1 MLTPLPEEEQRRAL
15 VQRIVASRHFA
26 KAHQLRDI
34 LLYLVERACLSPATA
49 IHEQEIACAV
59 LGRKADFNPHED
71 NIVRVQV
78 SHLRKR
84 LDEYYAAEGREERLR
99 ISVPKGGYSP
109 RFETSRADPVSAPR
123 GETTEKKVEKAV
135 VPGAAQQD
143 KPPRSI
149 YQPLI
154 IAHLVLAVSVL
165 LGGYFWFRH
174 LSARPGSPP
183 QAARQAHAVENDLLW
198 PKLFKAHSS
207 NIVVADSNLVML
219 QDILHTDIEL
229 PEYLDGQYPGNLL
242 DKVTDQRLQ
251 SALRLISL
259 RQYTSLADL
268 TSAERLAELSH
279 RYSPVT
285 PAIRYARHINVRDFK
300 TGTFILVG
308 SRRGIPWVRLFES
321 QLNFFLDEDR
331 NANTYYYRNKN
342 PLHDEPQVWYQKAN
356 RDTSIETYAD
366 IALVP
371 NLGHTG
377 YVLILSGITME
388 ATEAAGDFVA
398 GAEFSKELA
407 GILPKVGSHPQ
418 LRYFELLLRTR
429 AVAGAASSSQVVASR
444 IQTTPVPD
452 SL

>member
-1 MLTPLPEEEQRRAL
+1 VLAPAPEEEQRRAL

-34 LLYLVERACLSPATA
+34 LLYLVDRACLSPAA
-49 IHEQEIACAV
+49 PIHEQQIACAV
-59 LGRKADFNPHED
+59 LGRKADFNPQED

-84 LDEYYAAEGREERLR
+84 LDEYYAAEGREEGLR

-109 RFETSRADPVSAPR
+109 RFETCLAGPVSVSNEEPMEAKP
-123 GETTEKKVEKAV
+123 ETT
-135 VPGAAQQD
+135 AASGFAGPY
-143 KPPRSI
+143 KPWRAL
-149 YQPLI
+149 YRPLL
-154 IAHLVLAVSVL
+154 IAQIVLAAAVL
-165 LGGYFWFRH
+165 LDGYFWLRN
-174 LSARPGSPP
+174 LSTRAGSSP
-183 QAARQAHAVENDLLW
+183 ATRQAHAVENDLLW

-229 PEYLDGQYPGNLL
+229 PDYLDGQYPGNLL
-242 DKVTDQRLQ
+242 DKVTDLRLQ

-342 PLHDEPQVWYQKAN
+342 PLHDEPQGWYQKAN
-356 RDTSIETYAD
+356 RDSSIETYAD

-398 GAEFSKELA
+398 GAEFPKELA
-407 GILPKVGSHPQ
+407 AILPKVRAHPQ

>member
-1 MLTPLPEEEQRRAL
+1 MLTPSTEEEQHRAL

-34 LLYLVERACLSPATA
+34 LLYLVDRACLSPAA
-49 IHEQEIACAV
+49 PIHEQQIACAV
-59 LGRKADFNPHED
+59 LGRKADFNPQED

-109 RFETSRADPVSAPR
+109 RFEISLPEPVSAIEAR
-123 GETTEKKVEKAV
+123 RETTAPSAIYRPLV
-135 VPGAAQQD
+135 VAQ
-143 KPPRSI
+143 I
-149 YQPLI
+149 
-154 IAHLVLAVSVL
+154 VLAASVL
-165 LGGYFWFRH
+165 LGGYFWLRNISTRAGS
-174 LSARPGSPP
+174 SAP
-183 QAARQAHAVENDLLW
+183 RQSRVAENDLLW
-198 PKLFKAHSS
+198 PRLFQASSS
-207 NIVVADSNLVML
+207 NIVVADTCLVML

-229 PEYLDGQYPGNLL
+229 PDYIDGQYPANLL
-242 DKVTDQRLQ
+242 GKVTDQRLQ
-251 SALRLISL
+251 RALRLISL

-279 RYSPVT
+279 RYSPIT

-300 TGTFILVG
+300 SGTFILVG

-321 QLNFFLDEDR
+321 QLNFVLDEDR
-331 NANTYYYRNKN
+331 DTNTYYYRNKN
-342 PLHDEPQVWYQKAN
+342 PRPNEPEGWYQKAN
-356 RDTSIETYAD
+356 PDTSIETYAN

-371 NLGHTG
+371 NLGHNG

-388 ATEAAGDFVA
+388 ATEAAGEFVA
-398 GAEFSKELA
+398 GAEFPKELA
-407 GILPKVGSHPQ
+407 AILPKVGSHPQ

-444 IQTTPVPD
+444 IQATPVPG